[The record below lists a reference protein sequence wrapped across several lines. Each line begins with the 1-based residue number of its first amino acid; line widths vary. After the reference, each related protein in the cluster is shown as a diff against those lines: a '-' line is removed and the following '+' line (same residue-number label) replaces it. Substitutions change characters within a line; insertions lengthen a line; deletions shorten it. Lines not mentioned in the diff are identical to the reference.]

1 MNDKEIDGILKNA
14 KAVTGDPDPEVLR
27 RIADSI
33 VPSLRPVRP
42 LPPAWRMTG
51 ALIAVCAAV
60 SLAGALR
67 VGLVGFDKMD
77 LAQRVAVFSG
87 LAILVWAAARAMVA
101 EMIPGS
107 RRTVAPVVLLAM
119 SCVAL
124 AGLFA
129 LMFHDSSIENFV
141 SIGLNCLL
149 TGLLHAVPAALL
161 SWLVLRRGFA
171 MNSVAAGLLA
181 GMLGGLAGVGMLEL
195 HCPNF
200 ETAHLV
206 VWHTAVVLLSAVL
219 GAVTGLVAR
228 RLART
233 IA

>member
-1 MNDKEIDGILKNA
+1 VNDKEIDGILKNA

-171 MNSVAAGLLA
+171 MNAVAAGLLA

>member
-1 MNDKEIDGILKNA
+1 VNDKEIDGILKNA
-14 KAVTGDPDPEVLR
+14 KAVTGDPPPEVLR
-27 RIADSI
+27 RITDSI

-51 ALIAVCAAV
+51 TLIAVCAAV

-67 VGLVGFDKMD
+67 VGLAGFDKMD
-77 LAQRVAVFSG
+77 LPQRVVIFSG
-87 LAILVWAAARAMVA
+87 LAVLVWAAARTLVA

-107 RRTVAPVVLLAM
+107 RRTVAPLVHLAM
-119 SCVAL
+119 SCAGL

-129 LMFHDSSIENFV
+129 LMFHDSSIENFI
-141 SIGLNCLL
+141 SIGLNCLF
-149 TGLLHAVPAALL
+149 TGLLHAVPATLL

-171 MNSVAAGLLA
+171 MNAAAAGLLA

-206 VWHTAVVLLSAVL
+206 VWHTAVVLLSAIL
-219 GAVTGLVAR
+219 GYLAGLVVR
-228 RLART
+228 RLTRR

>member
-171 MNSVAAGLLA
+171 MNAVAAGLLA

>member
-129 LMFHDSSIENFV
+129 LMFHDSSIENFI
-141 SIGLNCLL
+141 SIGLNCLF
-149 TGLLHAVPAALL
+149 TGLLHAVPAGLL

-171 MNSVAAGLLA
+171 MNAAAAGLLA

-206 VWHTAVVLLSAVL
+206 VWHTAVVLLSAIL
-219 GAVTGLVAR
+219 GYLAGLVVR
-228 RLART
+228 RLTRR